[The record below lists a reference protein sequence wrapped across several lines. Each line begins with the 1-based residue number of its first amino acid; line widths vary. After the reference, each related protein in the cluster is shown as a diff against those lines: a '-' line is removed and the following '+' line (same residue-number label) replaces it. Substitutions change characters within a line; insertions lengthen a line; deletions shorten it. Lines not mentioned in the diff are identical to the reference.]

1 MVTRSPAD
9 NVLTGRH
16 TALGASQSTG
26 VWKSTGFML
35 IEYTQDLGE
44 AWLEA
49 GRVPGL
55 FGALFVLWCH
65 EQEGI
70 FAGLEFPLGDGLR
83 CNILCG

>member
-1 MVTRSPAD
+1 MYLLVGTQPWGHLRAQEYGK
-9 NVLTGRH
+9 V
-16 TALGASQSTG
+16 Q
-26 VWKSTGFML
+26 GFML
-35 IEYTQDLGE
+35 IECPQDLGE
-44 AWLEA
+44 TWLEA

-55 FGALFVLWCH
+55 FGALFVFWCH